1 MLTAREIAIYALGKT
16 EGVNSLAETLGKGM
30 DDEKYIESWNKT
42 LKLLGIEMP
51 LEELETIYNEF
62 AKKMDEIVNDSEINE
77 INKKQEKFEQLNIE
91 NLAMKAII
99 LAGGRGKRLKPV
111 TDYVPK
117 PLVPINNIPIIEW
130 QIKYL
135 KKFDVK
141 EVIICTGYKAD
152 MIESYLNMK
161 ELGIKIKFSIEKS
174 PLGTGGAIK
183 KAGKMINEK
192 SFFVINGD
200 TITNIDLHK
209 LASKINT
216 VAAIELRT
224 KYGILETESEKIVN
238 FKEKK
243 EITDTWMNA
252 GIYHLQ
258 KEILKK
264 LPVKGD
270 IEKTVFPD
278 YAKKGLLNTIKFKNV
293 EWFSV
298 DSFKDMEE
306 CSTRVEKII
315 K

>member
-1 MLTAREIAIYALGKT
+1 
-16 EGVNSLAETLGKGM
+16 
-30 DDEKYIESWNKT
+30 
-42 LKLLGIEMP
+42 
-51 LEELETIYNEF
+51 
-62 AKKMDEIVNDSEINE
+62 
-77 INKKQEKFEQLNIE
+77 
-91 NLAMKAII
+91 MKAII

-117 PLVPINNIPIIEW
+117 PLVPIKNIPIIEW
-130 QIKYL
+130 QIRYL
-135 KKFDVK
+135 KKFGIK

-152 MIESYLNMK
+152 MIESYLSMK
-161 ELGIKIKFSIEKS
+161 KLGMKIKFSIEKT

-183 KAGKMINEK
+183 KAGKLINDK

-200 TITNIDLHK
+200 TITNIDLHQ
-209 LASKINT
+209 LASKKNAI
-216 VAAIELRT
+216 AAIELRT
-224 KYGILETESEKIVN
+224 KYGILETESDKIIN

-243 EITDTWMNA
+243 EISDTWMNA

-264 LPVKGD
+264 LPIKGD

-278 YAKKGLLNTIKFKNV
+278 YAKKGMLNTIKFKNV

-306 CSTRVEKII
+306 CSERVEKII

>member
-1 MLTAREIAIYALGKT
+1 
-16 EGVNSLAETLGKGM
+16 
-30 DDEKYIESWNKT
+30 
-42 LKLLGIEMP
+42 
-51 LEELETIYNEF
+51 
-62 AKKMDEIVNDSEINE
+62 
-77 INKKQEKFEQLNIE
+77 
-91 NLAMKAII
+91 MKAII

-117 PLVPINNIPIIEW
+117 PLVPIKNIPIIEW
-130 QIKYL
+130 QIRYL
-135 KKFDVK
+135 KKFGIR

-152 MIESYLNMK
+152 MIESYLSMK
-161 ELGIKIKFSIEKS
+161 KLGMKIKFSIEKT

-183 KAGKMINEK
+183 KAGKWINDK

-200 TITNIDLHK
+200 TITNIDLHQ
-209 LASKINT
+209 LASKKNAI
-216 VAAIELRT
+216 AAIELRT
-224 KYGILETESEKIVN
+224 KYGILETESDKIIN

-243 EITDTWMNA
+243 EISDTWMNA

-258 KEILKK
+258 KEVLKK
-264 LPVKGD
+264 LPIKGD

-278 YAKKGLLNTIKFKNV
+278 YAKKGMLNTIKFKNV

-306 CSTRVEKII
+306 CSKRVEKII

>member
-1 MLTAREIAIYALGKT
+1 
-16 EGVNSLAETLGKGM
+16 
-30 DDEKYIESWNKT
+30 
-42 LKLLGIEMP
+42 
-51 LEELETIYNEF
+51 
-62 AKKMDEIVNDSEINE
+62 
-77 INKKQEKFEQLNIE
+77 
-91 NLAMKAII
+91 MKAII

-117 PLVPINNIPIIEW
+117 PLVPIKNIPIIEW

-135 KKFDVK
+135 KKFGVK
-141 EVIICTGYKAD
+141 EIIICTGYKTE
-152 MIESYLNMK
+152 MIENYLKMRK
-161 ELGIKIKFSIEKS
+161 LGIKIKFSIEKS

-192 SFFVINGD
+192 SFFVLNGD
-200 TITNIDLHK
+200 TITNIDLQK
-209 LASKINT
+209 LTSKKNA

-224 KYGILETESEKIVN
+224 KYGILETDSEKIIN

-243 EITDTWMNA
+243 EIPDTWMNA

-258 KEILKK
+258 KQILKE
-264 LPVKGD
+264 LPTKGD

-278 YAKKGLLNTIKFKNV
+278 YAKKGLLDTVKFKNV
-293 EWFSV
+293 KWYSV

-306 CSTRVEKII
+306 CAIEVEKII